1 MSRVKG
7 CRAPSPW
14 FAWHSGFIGK
24 GTRVLDIACGRGR
37 HAIPAA
43 RLGARVVAVDSDDE
57 RLRAAEE
64 AARKAGVSVQWL
76 RRDLERD
83 PLPPGPFDVV
93 MMFDYLNRPLMSQI
107 LGTVAP
113 GGFFISETFLE
124 QQREFGWG
132 PMSPDHLL
140 KPAELLS
147 LVKPFEVIL
156 ARDVIETIDGRQMA
170 LASIVAQRPND

>member
-1 MSRVKG
+1 L
-7 CRAPSPW
+7 
-14 FAWHSGFIGK
+14 IGK
-24 GTRVLDIACGRGR
+24 GTHVLDIACGRGR

-43 RLGARVVAVDSDDE
+43 ALGARVVAVDADDE
-57 RLRAAEE
+57 RLRAAQE
-64 AARKAGVSVQWL
+64 AAREAGVSVQWL
-76 RRDLERD
+76 RQDLDRDS
-83 PLPPGPFDVV
+83 LPRGPFDVV

-132 PMSPDHLL
+132 PTSPDHLL